1 MRALGLW
8 GVLLGSVVLGVA
20 GIVYFSVRDDTL
32 LAVLFGLAFAI
43 SGVNAALGLRRRT
56 R

>member
-8 GVLLGSVVLGVA
+8 GVLLGSFVLGVA
-20 GIVYFSVRDDTL
+20 GVVYFAGRDDTL
-32 LAVLFGLAFAI
+32 LVVLLGLAFAI